1 MGRAL
6 MAPPAPVYFW
16 LSNGFEKKK
25 KKGLQRSD
33 KYIFSQTNKSSDA
46 GIKSLYDKQ
55 TGAAALK

>member
-16 LSNGFEKKK
+16 LSNGFEN

-46 GIKSLYDKQ
+46 ETKSLYDKQ